1 MICIFTVI
9 HPKSIVFFDE
19 FINSVNNQSY
29 KNFHLFLCCNE
40 IKLTPS
46 QLKKIKCNYFIFKTS
61 KKSALARKIA
71 FKKLKNFKS
80 RIIIFIDSDDLLH
93 KNRVKNDIKNIKEL
107 DFLVNNMKLLI
118 KDKLVKQNFI
128 TRYKDKSYIKFK
140 NIDKTNFIGFSNLTI
155 KTNIFFSVIS
165 KLNYNLKALDW
176 ALAKLLLLNSYK
188 GKFFNTPLSY
198 YRQYNYNIS
207 RVHVPNK
214 IQIIKML
221 NIKLQHFNF
230 FKKKY
235 NIDYSKDILK
245 IKNLRAKLTNNQEIN
260 KLFIQ
265 MKTNSSSWWNF

>member
-9 HPKSIVFFDE
+9 HPKSINFFDE
-19 FINSVNNQSY
+19 FINSINNQTY
-29 KNFHLFLCCNE
+29 KNFLLFICCNE

-46 QLKKIKCNYFIFKTS
+46 QLKKIKCNYFIFETFNKPG
-61 KKSALARKIA
+61 LARKIA
-71 FKKLKNFKS
+71 FKKLKTIKCG
-80 RIIIFIDSDDLLH
+80 IIVFIDSDDLLH

-107 DFLVNNMKLLI
+107 DFLVNNMKLII
-118 KDKLVKQNFI
+118 KDKITKQNFI
-128 TRYKDKSYIKFK
+128 TRYKDKFSIKLK
-140 NIDKTNFIGFSNLTI
+140 NIDKKNFIGFSNLTV
-155 KTNIFFSVIS
+155 KTNIFFSVIYQ
-165 KLNYNLKALDW
+165 LNYNLKALDW

-235 NIDYSKDILK
+235 NINYSKDILK
-245 IKNLRAKLTNNQEIN
+245 IKNLRAKLNDNKEIN

-265 MKTNSSSWWNF
+265 MKKNSSSWWNF